1 MAYEQAQL
9 AQVRLHQQHTAEA
22 MLHSFRAVEGAIWE
36 WMLAHYGDYIEQ
48 PPRRYPQLS
57 VSICDRYPSLRPAFV
72 DRATG
77 QLRASVNLNG
87 YVQQA
92 LLEVALPAV
101 IRHPDFQ
108 SFWSQDNRDQRNA
121 LSHRL
126 GGLTSRDLFLA
137 WGADIRHGEDWQ
149 KRIINCLNL
158 ITTQRFR
165 SLEQANLFS
174 FLHGQAQQ
182 AINTYEP

>member
-48 PPRRYPQLS
+48 PPRRYPQLL

-77 QLRASVNLNG
+77 QLRASVNL
-87 YVQQA
+87 
-92 LLEVALPAV
+92 
-101 IRHPDFQ
+101 
-108 SFWSQDNRDQRNA
+108 
-121 LSHRL
+121 
-126 GGLTSRDLFLA
+126 SRDLFLA

-158 ITTQRFR
+158 ITSQCFR

>member
-1 MAYEQAQL
+1 L
-9 AQVRLHQQHTAEA
+9 L
-22 MLHSFRAVEGAIWE
+22 
-36 WMLAHYGDYIEQ
+36 
-48 PPRRYPQLS
+48 